1 MQRQTGKPAISIVF
15 YDGYC
20 GLCSGTVKFLLA
32 KDKNKD
38 LYFAPLEGRT
48 FINLLHSGEVLDRKN
63 SVVFYHDGVA
73 FYESDATFAI
83 MSVLPS
89 PWRILALLKFI
100 PKSIRN
106 FVYRIIAK
114 NRISWFGKHDTCY
127 IATGIHAERMLP

>member
-1 MQRQTGKPAISIVF
+1 MQKQTGKPAISIVF

-32 KDKNKD
+32 KDINRD
-38 LYFAPLEGRT
+38 LYFAPLDGRT
-48 FINLLHSGEVLDRKN
+48 FVNLLQSGEVLARKN

-89 PWRILALLKFI
+89 PWRILALLKYI

-106 FVYRIIAK
+106 FAYGIIAK
-114 NRISWFGKHDTCY
+114 NRIRWFGKNDTCY
-127 IATGIHAERMLP
+127 IATGIDAERMLP

>member
-1 MQRQTGKPAISIVF
+1 MRRQTGKPAISIVF

-38 LYFAPLEGRT
+38 LYFAPIKGKT
-48 FINLLHSGEVLDRKN
+48 FVNLLQSGEVLDRKN
-63 SVVFYHDGVA
+63 SVVFYHNGVA

-83 MSVLPS
+83 MAVLPP

-106 FVYRIIAK
+106 FVYGIIAK

>member
-1 MQRQTGKPAISIVF
+1 MRRQTGKPTISIVF

-38 LYFAPLEGRT
+38 LYFAPLDGRT
-48 FINLLHSGEVLDRKN
+48 FVNLLQSGEVLSRKN
-63 SVVFYHDGVA
+63 SVVFYQDGVA

-89 PWRILALLKFI
+89 PWRILALLKYI

-114 NRISWFGKHDTCY
+114 NRINWFGKNDTCY
-127 IATGIHAERMLP
+127 VATGIDAERMLP